1 MFIDKQVYIGNKQN
15 QCCFNVGINKI
26 TLVADGLFKLNN
38 LTKIKRLT
46 AKEIEQLST
55 IDDNFCFSNDNTL
68 IDNVRSIKKF

>member
-1 MFIDKQVYIGNKQN
+1 MFLDKQVYIGNKQN
-15 QCCFNVGINKI
+15 QCCFNVGMNKI

-38 LTKIKRLT
+38 LTKIKRFT
-46 AKEIEQLST
+46 AKKKEQLST